1 MLSRL
6 QSPPSLTTVSTAPA
20 RATPSL
26 AQPRQGR
33 DSDKEGGFAQM
44 LRSQAA
50 AADRGDTGAA
60 PADGA
65 APKPGRKAAPTA
77 GSAKSARTAQPAE
90 RDSQHAAQP
99 DTSTLQAMALK
110 TESARQALSASPS
123 QRAAQEAIAEA
134 TGVADTDAR
143 VGADLPTDDA
153 AAGRERRVEDEASL
167 PGGNAVA
174 GVLDRNQA
182 LPALPAV
189 AALPSGA
196 QAAGW
201 RDSESGGSHAGGAS
215 SPTGGDLTDG
225 LNDGLNDGRPG
236 GLPGSPDASRPGSAD
251 PGQARFGLAAPGQ
264 RESGTSPLRFAL
276 SASADAARAGPATHA
291 DSARGKAVALEAAQL
306 NSPTSNS
313 EAAFERFNDGL
324 GETLPGLVAVP
335 AAPLQAAAATPAWAA
350 VGASPSSQAQVLA
363 SPGTPAFAAE
373 TSAQIS
379 FFARQGVEHARL
391 HLNPA
396 DMGPVTVQI
405 QLDGLAATVN
415 LTAENAQTRAALESA
430 LPQLAGSLRE
440 AGLTLSGGGVFDRS
454 PGQSTPSN
462 GSDPDQ
468 GRNGSDRGGSA
479 LGDRE
484 SGSAQHAALVPT
496 APRRRGVVD
505 LIA

>member
-1 MLSRL
+1 
-6 QSPPSLTTVSTAPA
+6 LTTVSTAPA

-50 AADRGDTGAA
+50 AADRSDTGAA

-77 GSAKSARTAQPAE
+77 GSAKSARTAQPAA
-90 RDSQHAAQP
+90 RGSQHDAQP
-99 DTSTLQAMALK
+99 DTSTRQAMAHK
-110 TESARQALSASPS
+110 TESARQALSASS
-123 QRAAQEAIAEA
+123 SSRAAQEAIAEA
-134 TGVADTDAR
+134 TGVADADAH

-153 AAGRERRVEDEASL
+153 AAGRESRVEDEASL
-167 PGGNAVA
+167 QGGNAVA

-182 LPALPAV
+182 LPTLPAL

-201 RDSESGGSHAGGAS
+201 RDSESGGSHAGGAFG
-215 SPTGGDLTDG
+215 PMGGALTGDLTDG

-251 PGQARFGLAAPGQ
+251 PGQARFGRAAFGE

-276 SASADAARAGPATHA
+276 SASADAARAGSATPA
-291 DSARGKAVALEAAQL
+291 DSARGTAVALEAAQL

-350 VGASPSSQAQVLA
+350 VGASPSSQAQVQA

-391 HLNPA
+391 HLHPA

-468 GRNGSDRGGSA
+468 GRNGSDRGGST

-484 SGSAQHAALVPT
+484 SGSAQHAASVPT